1 MAIMD
6 MFENFNEVLGIID
19 FSVVELDEQ
28 IDVYMKNLLNDR
40 NQAKISKN
48 FELADKIRDELLEK
62 GYKIIDG
69 REGSFLERV

>member
-28 IDVYMKNLLNDR
+28 IDGYMKNLLNDR

-48 FELADKIRDELLEK
+48 FELADQIRDELLEK

-69 REGSFLERV
+69 REGSVLERV